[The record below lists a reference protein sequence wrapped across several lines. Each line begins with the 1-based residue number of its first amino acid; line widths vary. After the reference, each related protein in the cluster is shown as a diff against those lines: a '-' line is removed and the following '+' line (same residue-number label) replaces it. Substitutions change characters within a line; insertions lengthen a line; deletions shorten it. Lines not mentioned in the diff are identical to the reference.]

1 MALVTRSN
9 IPSELRP
16 GLAAVFGDWNTY
28 PELFKSVYKILKSDK
43 AVEYEVEMEGLGL
56 GQLKQDGAP
65 VAMGNVQQ
73 AYTTSYFHQFYG
85 IGVQLSRGM
94 IEDNLYESEFPQIA
108 LQLRNSLSTL
118 RNINAMYQF
127 NNAFNQQSQVSNGQ
141 PLCSTEQP
149 IATGTLANT
158 FDNQVGL
165 TESAIEE
172 AITIIKQWL
181 NQAGLNINLDPQ
193 ALLVPSRLQFQASR
207 ILNSAFRT
215 GTGNNDINAISH
227 GKYLPGGMIVN
238 PFLTNPYNW
247 FLTTSE
253 TQGFKM
259 FQRSNLDIDFIMD
272 PLTDN
277 TTIRAVE
284 RYSFGCS
291 NWRAVFGVQG
301 SSAQ

>member
-28 PELFKSVYKILKSDK
+28 PDLFKRIYKIHHSSM
-43 AVEYEVEMEGLGL
+43 AVEYDVEMQGLGL
-56 GQLKQDGAP
+56 GKIKQDGAP
-65 VAMGNVQQ
+65 VAQGNLQQ

-85 IGVQLSRGM
+85 ISVSLSRGM

-118 RNINAMYQF
+118 RNINSMYQF
-127 NNAFNQQSQVSNGQ
+127 NNAFNEQSQVSNGQ
-141 PLCSTEQP
+141 PLCSTAQP

-172 AITIIKQWL
+172 AITLIKQWL
-181 NQAGLNINLDPQ
+181 SQSGLNINLNPESI
-193 ALLVPSRLQFQASR
+193 LVPTRLQFQASR

-247 FLTTSE
+247 FIITDESPS
-253 TQGFKM
+253 FKM
-259 FQRSNLDIDFIMD
+259 YQRSNLDIDFIMD

-291 NWRAVFGVQG
+291 NWRGVFGVQG